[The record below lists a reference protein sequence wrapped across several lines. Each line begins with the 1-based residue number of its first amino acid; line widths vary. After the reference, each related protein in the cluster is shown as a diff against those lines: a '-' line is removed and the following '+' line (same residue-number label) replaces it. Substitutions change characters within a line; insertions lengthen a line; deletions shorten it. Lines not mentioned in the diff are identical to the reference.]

1 MCWKLVR
8 KYEKFERCFINL
20 GMNSP
25 LSSSLFST
33 LQQFVSILYGTKL
46 KSVNEARYAIFEK
59 KRQKEKKII
68 DMAALP
74 LCESVLHLHSKGA
87 NAVAYMWRNAVN
99 PIVEFPNL
107 EITGWY
113 LNGDIQWVDDVFPP
127 TIEQLLS
134 DEISENESDS
144 DDEEMENI
152 KDEVIYGSDID
163 SDYETFG

>member
-1 MCWKLVR
+1 MQALLGMHALTENDYVSSFFKKGNEMCWKLVR

-20 GMNSP
+20 EMESS
-25 LSSSLFST
+25 LSSSVFST
-33 LQQFVSILYGTKL
+33 LQEFVSMLYGTKL

-59 KRQKEKKII
+59 KRQKENKII

-74 LCESVLHLHSKGA
+74 PCENVLHLHSKRA

-107 EITGWY
+107 EESGWY
-113 LNGDIQWVDDVFPP
+113 LNGDIQWVDDVFLP

-134 DEISENESDS
+134 D
-144 DDEEMENI
+144 
-152 KDEVIYGSDID
+152 
-163 SDYETFG
+163 